1 MKIVFAPLIGGE
13 WLLVLAVLSALLV
26 GICLFTRLPGSVWR
40 GVAAALLLAV
50 LANPMIVRERREILP
65 DIVALIIDDSPSQQL
80 DGRADRAAAAAELI
94 RARLA
99 RLPDLQLREMRI
111 GESLGGTR
119 LFAAVEKLMFD
130 VPAERVA
137 GIIMISDGQVHDV
150 PPQALQSQL
159 SGPVHA
165 LLTGNP
171 EQQDRR
177 LSIAQAPK
185 FGIVGETLSLRLQV
199 DDGDPAGDR
208 SRPQER
214 QPGTAQIAL
223 RLNGGPPTFHPVE
236 VGEEAELRF
245 KLSHAGANVVELSV
259 DPGPEELTL
268 RNNRTALMVNG
279 VRDRLR
285 VLLVSGEPHPGERTW
300 RNLLKADPGVDMVH
314 FTILRPPEKQDG
326 TPVDELS
333 LISFPTRELFSI
345 KLHEFDLIIFDRY
358 KRRGVLPFTYFD
370 NIANYVDQ
378 GGALLVAAGPAFAS
392 GESLYR
398 TPLAIVFPAQ
408 PTGKIK
414 TGGFRPQ
421 LTDLGARHPVT
432 ETLPG
437 ANSFADDGGALDPP
451 RWGRWFRFIETEQLD
466 GKMLLSAPDGAPL
479 LLLDEVGEGRVAQL
493 LSDHSWLWARGFDGG
508 GPQAELLRRLAHW
521 LMKEP
526 DLEEENLY
534 AEYEAGEI
542 LIERR
547 SVNLSDVPVL
557 VEFPDGHS
565 QLVEMMPVTPG
576 KWRAQIEAQQPGI
589 YHLRDGRRST
599 IVAAGDANPVEFA
612 DVRATE
618 NRLAPVVAAS
628 GGAAVWLRADGVPDI
643 RRVGPGRDMA
653 GQGWIGLRENR
664 QYLVAALEQHSLLP
678 ALLMLLLIAAAIGF
692 AWRSEGR

>member
-1 MKIVFAPLIGGE
+1 MKILFSPLIGTE
-13 WLLVLAVLSALLV
+13 WLLLLAVLCALLV
-26 GICLFTRLPGSVWR
+26 GICIIRKLPGAFFR
-40 GVAAALLLAV
+40 GTAALLLLAV
-50 LANPMIVRERREILP
+50 LANPTIVRERREILP
-65 DIVALIIDDSPSQQL
+65 DIAAMIIDDSPSQQL
-80 DGRADRAAAAAELI
+80 DGRADRASAAAAAI
-94 RARLA
+94 RARLDNI
-99 RLPDLQLREMRI
+99 PDLQLREARI
-111 GESLGGTR
+111 GESIGGTR
-119 LFAAVEKLMFD
+119 LFEAAEKLMFD

-150 PPQALQSQL
+150 PPNALYTKF
-159 SGPVHA
+159 SGPFHA
-165 LLTGNP
+165 LLTGDP
-171 EQQDRR
+171 GQTDRR
-177 LSIAQAPK
+177 LSIVQAPK
-185 FGIVGETLSLRLQV
+185 FGIVGETLSLRLQI
-199 DDGDPAGDR
+199 DDGDPAGAGEVPPEQQR
-208 SRPQER
+208 
-214 QPGTAQIAL
+214 GNAQIAL
-223 RLNGGPPTFHPVE
+223 RLNGGVPTFHPVI

-245 KLSHAGANVVELSV
+245 KLAHAGPNVVELSL

-370 NIANYVDQ
+370 NIASYVDQ

-408 PTGKIK
+408 PTGQIK

-421 LTDLGARHPVT
+421 LTAVGARHPVT
-432 ETLPG
+432 ETLAG
-437 ANSFADDGGALDPP
+437 ANSFAPDGSALDPP
-451 RWGRWFRFIETEQLD
+451 RWGRWFRVIQTEQLD
-466 GKMLLSAPDGAPL
+466 GKKLLSDADGAPL

-493 LSDHSWLWARGFDGG
+493 LSDHSWLWARGFEGG
-508 GPQAELLRRLAHW
+508 GPQVELLRRLAHW

-526 DLEEENLY
+526 DLEEENLH
-534 AEYEAGEI
+534 AGYSGGQI

-547 SVNLSDVPVL
+547 SANLADMPVL
-557 VEFPDGHS
+557 VEYPDGHS
-565 QLVEMMPVTPG
+565 QLVEMTSQTPG
-576 KWRAQIEAQQPGI
+576 KWRAQIEAAQPGI
-589 YHLRDGRRST
+589 YHLRDGRRNT

-612 DVRATE
+612 DVRATATL
-618 NRLAPVVAAS
+618 LAPVVSAS
-628 GGAAVWLRADGVPDI
+628 GGTVSWLRSDGVPDI
-643 RRVGPGRDMA
+643 RRLTPGRDMA
-653 GQGWIGLRENR
+653 GPGWIGLRENR
-664 QYLVAALEQHSLLP
+664 QYLVAALEQHSALP
-678 ALLMLLLIAAAIGF
+678 ALMMLLLFAAVLGL
-692 AWRSEGR
+692 AWRAEGR

>member
-13 WLLVLAVLSALLV
+13 WLLVLAVLSALLI
-26 GICLFTRLPGSVWR
+26 GICLFTKLPGSVWR
-40 GVAAALLLAV
+40 GIAAALLLAV
-50 LANPMIVRERREILP
+50 LANPMIVRERRETLP

-80 DGRADRAAAAAELI
+80 DGRADRAAAAADLI

-137 GIIMISDGQVHDV
+137 GTIMISDGQVHDV

-208 SRPQER
+208 TWPQER

-223 RLNGGPPTFHPVE
+223 RLNGGAPTFHPVE

-421 LTDLGARHPVT
+421 LTAIGARHPVT

-437 ANSFADDGGALDPP
+437 ANSFADDGSALDPP
-451 RWGRWFRFIETEQLD
+451 LWGRWFRLIETEQLD
-466 GKMLLSAPDGAPL
+466 GKNLLSASDGAPL

-493 LSDHSWLWARGFDGG
+493 LSDHSWLWARGFEGG

-526 DLEEENLY
+526 DLEEENLH
-534 AEYEAGEI
+534 AEYEGGQI
-542 LIERR
+542 RIERR
-547 SVNLSDVPVL
+547 SANLSDVPVL

-565 QLVEMMPVTPG
+565 QLVEMMSVTPG
-576 KWRAQIEAQQPGI
+576 KWRAQIDATQPGI

-599 IVAAGDANPVEFA
+599 IIAAGDANPVEFA

-618 NRLAPVVAAS
+618 NQLAPVVAAS
-628 GGAAVWLRADGVPDI
+628 GGAMAWLRERGVPDI
-643 RRVGPGRDMA
+643 RRVAPGRDLA

-678 ALLMLLLIAAAIGF
+678 PLLMLLLVAAALGI
-692 AWRSEGR
+692 AWRIEAR

>member
-1 MKIVFAPLIGGE
+1 MKILFAPLIGGE
-13 WLLVLAVLSALLV
+13 WLLLLAVLCALMT
-26 GICLFTRLPGSVWR
+26 GICLFTKLPGAIWR
-40 GVAAALLLAV
+40 GIAAALLLVV
-50 LANPMIVRERREILP
+50 LANPMVVRERREVLP

-94 RARLA
+94 RTRLA

-111 GESLGGTR
+111 GESLEGTH
-119 LFAAVEKLMFD
+119 LFAAAEKLLFD

-137 GIIMISDGQVHDV
+137 GIIMITDGQVHDV

-165 LLTGNP
+165 LLTGNS
-171 EQQDRR
+171 QQRDRR

-199 DDGDPAGDR
+199 DDADPAGIGKTL
-208 SRPQER
+208 
-214 QPGTAQIAL
+214 PGKGGGVAQIAL
-223 RLNGGPPTFHPVE
+223 RLNGSAPTFHPVKL
-236 VGEEAELRF
+236 GDEAELRF
-245 KLSHAGANVVELSV
+245 KLSHAGSNVVELSV

-408 PTGKIK
+408 PTGQIK
-414 TGGFRPQ
+414 SGGFQPQ
-421 LTDLGARHPVT
+421 LTAIGARHPVT

-437 ANSFADDGGALDPP
+437 ANSFAHDGSALNPP
-451 RWGRWFRFIETEQLD
+451 QWGRWFRLIETEQLD
-466 GKMLLSAPDGAPL
+466 GKKLLSASDGAPL

-493 LSDHSWLWARGFDGG
+493 LSDHSWLWARGFEGG

-526 DLEEENLY
+526 DLEEENLH
-534 AEYEAGEI
+534 AEYRGGQI
-542 LIERR
+542 FIDRR
-547 SVNLSDVPVL
+547 SANLSDVPVL

-565 QLVEMMPVTPG
+565 QLVEMTSVTPG
-576 KWRAQIEAQQPGI
+576 KWRAQIAAPQPGI

-599 IVAAGDANPVEFA
+599 IIAAGDANPAEFA

-618 NRLAPVVAAS
+618 NLLAPVVTAS
-628 GGAAVWLRADGVPDI
+628 GGAVTWLRASGVPDI
-643 RRVGPGRDMA
+643 RRVAPGRDLA

-678 ALLMLLLIAAAIGF
+678 ALLILLLVAASLGF
-692 AWRSEGR
+692 AWRVEGR